1 MQRAAI
7 LALISLAT
15 AANAQMGETKAE
27 LAHRYGPAMPW
38 ERMLTSEYSD
48 LVDDACRFEHDG
60 LKTLASFKRGKAGL
74 LIYQKLDKSAMSK
87 KEVSR
92 PWRAQFTSRIGCSSL
107 ATVRIPAGAPAT
119 LRYSR
124 IIFRSQ
130 SLTAHLLVS
139 CVFRLHNLIG
149 FTARFEARSHMNH
162 PRPNQSLEPTA
173 GRNDDQV

>member
-15 AANAQMGETKAE
+15 AANAQIGETKAE

-38 ERMLTSEYSD
+38 ERMLTSEYGD

-87 KEVSR
+87 KEVLSVLAR
-92 PWRAQFTSRIGCSSL
+92 AVHKPDWVLISGDSPNPCWRTGDSAVF
-107 ATVRIPAGAPAT
+107 AYYFPEPEFDGAPARLMRVQT
-119 LRYSR
+119 AQLDR
-124 IIFRSQ
+124 IYRKIR
-130 SLTAHLLVS
+130 
-139 CVFRLHNLIG
+139 G
-149 FTARFEARSHMNH
+149 EK
-162 PRPNQSLEPTA
+162 PYEPSKA
-173 GRNDDQV
+173 

>member
-38 ERMLTSEYSD
+38 ERMLTSEYGD

-124 IIFRSQ
+124 IIFRKPEFDGAPARLMRVQ
-130 SLTAHLLVS
+130 TAQLD
-139 CVFRLHNLIG
+139 RIYRKIRG
-149 FTARFEARSHMNH
+149 EK
-162 PRPNQSLEPTA
+162 PYEPSKT
-173 GRNDDQV
+173 